1 MKRLSLIIDL
11 LQNKNFEISKTLENP
26 TIVISNARPI
36 LSFPRSDITC
46 SCNFELR
53 AKHKNRA
60 LNEKALI
67 EIHKLLGED
76 SSFIMKNLSEL
87 DSDIDIFSIQYRAY
101 QCLKR

>member
-26 TIVISNARPI
+26 TIVITNARPI

-53 AKHKNRA
+53 AKHKSKA

-76 SSFIMKNLSEL
+76 SSFINWRQEDRNWLVQIYS
-87 DSDIDIFSIQYRAY
+87 
-101 QCLKR
+101 

>member
-11 LQNKNFEISKTLENP
+11 LQDKKFEISKTLENP

-36 LSFPRSDITC
+36 LTFPRSNVTC

-53 AKHKNRA
+53 ARHKSKS
-60 LNEKALI
+60 LNEKALK

-76 SSFIMKNLSEL
+76 SSFIKKNLSEY
-87 DSDIDIFSIQYRAY
+87 DVDIDIFNIQYRAF
-101 QCLKR
+101 QCLKK